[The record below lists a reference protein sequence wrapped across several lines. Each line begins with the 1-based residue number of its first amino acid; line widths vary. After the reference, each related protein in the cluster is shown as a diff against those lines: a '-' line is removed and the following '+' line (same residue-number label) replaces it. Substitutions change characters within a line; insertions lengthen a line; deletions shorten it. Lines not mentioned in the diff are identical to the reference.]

1 MRLFRGIVI
10 YPHAAR
16 QMPGNFNAAHNMR
29 ARKGTPL
36 SFIKPASAAGCA
48 FFAPPGIYPP
58 AGMYS
63 PAHFIF
69 LSFSVLAITI
79 SLVLLMRV
87 KKPSVLLRKINKR
100 LTVLLWVLEIDKIA
114 FNLAIGNGDNPNTY
128 VPFYYCSLVLYAGIM
143 SSFFHGRIRHAGDV
157 FLCTGSIVGGVCFLL
172 MPLTSLPNYPA
183 IHFISFHSILLHTV
197 MVFMG
202 LALLITGSVRLC
214 LCDIIPYGIIVL
226 AVCAAALAV
235 NIPCGSN
242 LMFISRNFPGTPI
255 ELIYNACPGILFPI
269 VMCLGQATLPFLA
282 VYLLLPSKCRLKKK
296 NCAKKRKSA

>member
-1 MRLFRGIVI
+1 M
-10 YPHAAR
+10 
-16 QMPGNFNAAHNMR
+16 
-29 ARKGTPL
+29 
-36 SFIKPASAAGCA
+36 
-48 FFAPPGIYPP
+48 
-58 AGMYS
+58 
-63 PAHFIF
+63 
-69 LSFSVLAITI
+69 
-79 SLVLLMRV
+79 
-87 KKPSVLLRKINKR
+87 
-100 LTVLLWVLEIDKIA
+100 
-114 FNLAIGNGDNPNTY
+114 
-128 VPFYYCSLVLYAGIM
+128 
-143 SSFFHGRIRHAGDV
+143 
-157 FLCTGSIVGGVCFLL
+157 GGVCFLL

-183 IHFISFHSILLHTV
+183 IHFITFHSILLHTV

-255 ELIYNACPGILFPI
+255 ELIYKACPGILFPI

-296 NCAKKRKSA
+296 NCAKKA